1 MFRGE
6 EITTSLSKISWTL
19 FSHRSVLYEMGKGGG
34 ISAVSVQID
43 ATITLLLREEDAA
56 LLLKAM
62 RTYTPDNENEVQ
74 GREYL
79 LEVLEQIALPEDTS
93 N

>member
-1 MFRGE
+1 M
-6 EITTSLSKISWTL
+6 
-19 FSHRSVLYEMGKGGG
+19 
-34 ISAVSVQID
+34 SVQID
-43 ATITLLLREEDAA
+43 ANITLLLREKDAA

-62 RTYTPDNENEVQ
+62 QTYTPDNENEVQ

-79 LEVLEQIALPEDTS
+79 LDVLEQIALPEDTR

>member
-1 MFRGE
+1 
-6 EITTSLSKISWTL
+6 
-19 FSHRSVLYEMGKGGG
+19 MGKGGG

>member
-1 MFRGE
+1 M
-6 EITTSLSKISWTL
+6 
-19 FSHRSVLYEMGKGGG
+19 
-34 ISAVSVQID
+34 SVQID

>member
-1 MFRGE
+1 
-6 EITTSLSKISWTL
+6 LSKIIWTL
-19 FSHRSVLYEMGKGGG
+19 FSYRSVLYEIGKGGG
-34 ISAVSVQID
+34 ISAISVQID

-62 RTYTPDNENEVQ
+62 QTYTPDNGNEVQ
-74 GREYL
+74 GRKYL
-79 LEVLEQIALPEDTS
+79 LEVLEQIALPEDTR

>member
-1 MFRGE
+1 
-6 EITTSLSKISWTL
+6 
-19 FSHRSVLYEMGKGGG
+19 MGKGGG

-79 LEVLEQIALPEDTS
+79 LEVLEQIALPADTS

>member
-1 MFRGE
+1 
-6 EITTSLSKISWTL
+6 
-19 FSHRSVLYEMGKGGG
+19 MGKGGG

-79 LEVLEQIALPEDTS
+79 LEVLELIALPEDTS

>member
-1 MFRGE
+1 
-6 EITTSLSKISWTL
+6 
-19 FSHRSVLYEMGKGGG
+19 MGKGGG
-34 ISAVSVQID
+34 FKAVSIQID
-43 ATITLLLREEDAA
+43 ANITLLLRDKDVT

-62 RTYTPDNENEVQ
+62 QSYTPDNENEMQ

-79 LEVLEQIALPEDTS
+79 LEVLEQIALPEDTR